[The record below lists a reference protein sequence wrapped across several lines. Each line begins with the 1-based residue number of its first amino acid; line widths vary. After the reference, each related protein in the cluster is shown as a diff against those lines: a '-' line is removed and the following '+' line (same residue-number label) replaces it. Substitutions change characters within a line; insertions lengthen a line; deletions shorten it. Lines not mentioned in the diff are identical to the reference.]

1 MWMECVHRHVVE
13 PFSGYR
19 SVNMNWMY
27 AMTLSLDISTLTVE
41 LPKVLNSNANLPEI
55 DKCLK
60 NKKIENI
67 IAGYRNVGSRDTSL
81 YNFQSYIFQNK
92 FDIRWYDMNGMYSV
106 TCGDQFSLD
115 IVTLIVDFSL

>member
-27 AMTLSLDISTLTVE
+27 AMTCVCVCVCVCVCGGGGGGGGGGGQLSLDISTLTVE
-41 LPKVLNSNANLPEI
+41 SPKVLKSNANLPEI

-60 NKKIENI
+60 NKKNRKY
-67 IAGYRNVGSRDTSL
+67 YRWIS
-81 YNFQSYIFQNK
+81 
-92 FDIRWYDMNGMYSV
+92 
-106 TCGDQFSLD
+106 
-115 IVTLIVDFSL
+115 